1 MTIYTLTI
9 YIQDIHMFFIF
20 YIIFVLSYHWFI
32 PRFIAIIF
40 IDRYSYY
47 YQLSLSLQL
56 SLLSLYH
63 KRSTLTLVH
72 TKLNDAMQAKFRD
85 VKIARHMIMFF
96 LLCDARLIV
105 YSMYFVRLH
114 LNFFPPIII
123 SIAFFTQYGR
133 KHAIF

>member
-9 YIQDIHMFFIF
+9 YIQDIHMFLFFILSSSF
-20 YIIFVLSYHWFI
+20 LIID
-32 PRFIAIIF
+32 FIAIIF
-40 IDRYSYY
+40 IDRYGYY
-47 YQLSLSLQL
+47 YQLSLQL
-56 SLLSLYH
+56 SLLSLYR

-72 TKLNDAMQAKFRD
+72 TKLNDAMQAKFRN
-85 VKIARHMIMFF
+85 VKIARHMIMLF